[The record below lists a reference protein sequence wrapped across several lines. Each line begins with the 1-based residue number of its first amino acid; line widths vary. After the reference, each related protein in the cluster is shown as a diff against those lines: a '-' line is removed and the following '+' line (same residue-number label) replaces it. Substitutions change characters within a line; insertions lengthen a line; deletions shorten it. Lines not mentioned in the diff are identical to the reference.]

1 MDLRDLLATEHAS
14 AEEVDHSQWLAARWS
29 ALQAARCRYV
39 AQSYAAAKKL
49 PEAYVLF
56 SRAAEEAA
64 GALKQY
70 GELGAR
76 RQVGFMGLGFRV

>member
-1 MDLRDLLATEHAS
+1 MVDLRDLLAGEHLS

-39 AQSYAAAKKL
+39 AQSYAAAKKF
-49 PEAYVLF
+49 PETYVLF

-70 GELGAR
+70 GELKTLR
-76 RQVGFMGLGFRV
+76 PVRGFVV